1 MMKAVFQKY
10 SKIYFFQIFTNEKR
24 FQTTDFSLLEKLH
37 FVHSAN
43 PLYGKP
49 RMSTPEFIIK
59 HYAGEVIY
67 EVRNF
72 LDKNRD
78 LLRTDVIDMFINS
91 RNSVRIYFIFLCLI

>member
-1 MMKAVFQKY
+1 
-10 SKIYFFQIFTNEKR
+10 
-24 FQTTDFSLLEKLH
+24 LEKLH

-91 RNSVRIYFIFLCLI
+91 RNSVRIYLVFLKSNLVLILI